1 MKKTFPLSA
10 PDRATARVIDAI
22 KHDVRKYVKRERRK
36 PLPEG
41 TDFWTF
47 ACKVGPD
54 AATAEPKLIDEVNAA
69 IDAVAAG
76 GTTEVHIEVLA
87 VSGHHIRHAAA
98 PLGPVTPVVPADP
111 VSPASK

>member
-41 TDFWTF
+41 TDFWNF

-54 AATAEPKLIDEVNAA
+54 AATAEPKVIDEVNAA

-76 GTTEVHIEVLA
+76 GARHEIGVGGGFRGGRGRRG
-87 VSGHHIRHAAA
+87 SGSWAPCRHRKAARGQA
-98 PLGPVTPVVPADP
+98 ATA
-111 VSPASK
+111 

>member
-54 AATAEPKLIDEVNAA
+54 AATAEPKVIDEVNAA
-69 IDAVAAG
+69 IDAVAAAG
-76 GTTEVHIEVLA
+76 ATAVHIEVLA
-87 VSGHHIRHAAA
+87 VSGHHIRYAAA
-98 PLGPVTPVVPADP
+98 PLGPVAPVPPADP
-111 VSPASK
+111 VTPPSE